1 MKSLALLFLNS
12 IFINNYVLAKFL
24 GLCPI
29 FGVSKQVK
37 SALGLSLATIFV
49 LSLSSLLS
57 FFIYYLILLPL
68 NIIWL
73 EIVVFIFVIAAIVQG
88 LEVLIKAK
96 SPLLQRN
103 LGIYLPLITTNCS
116 VLGVTL
122 LNIRENHNLIET
134 LVYAIGTAF
143 GFALV
148 LIAFSA
154 IREHLQSADIPQ
166 VFQGASIAMI
176 TMALIALS
184 FMGFMGMGH

>member
-29 FGVSKQVK
+29 FGVSKQIK
-37 SALGLSLATIFV
+37 SAIGLSLATIVV
-49 LSLSSLLS
+49 LSLSSLIG

-68 NIIWL
+68 HIEWL

-88 LEVLIKAK
+88 LEVIIKAK

-122 LNIRENHNLIET
+122 LNIRENHNLLET
-134 LVYAIGTAF
+134 IIYGLGTAT

-154 IREHLQSADIPQ
+154 IREHLQSADIPK

-184 FMGFMGMGH
+184 FMGFMGMGN